1 MFAELGVLVVIVRVQ
16 ILILFP
22 QQPEARDI
30 VAMLK
35 NFPNVWATFNT
46 TERKK
51 LLKVMFLSIYFDP
64 TSKIKLVLA
73 HEPFDRMLPIN
84 L

>member
-1 MFAELGVLVVIVRVQ
+1 
-16 ILILFP
+16 
-22 QQPEARDI
+22 
-30 VAMLK
+30 VAKLK

-51 LLKVMFLSIYFDP
+51 LLKVMFLSIYFDL

-73 HEPFDRMLPIN
+73 YEPFNRMLPIN